1 MRTQPPSFANRTGLG
16 RPNLCL
22 LPKVFLGWCSVILL
36 CTACDTVTVRPTDE
50 MAFEFPEHWQSAV
63 NGHALDSMGW
73 LNTFND
79 AALMDLVTLGVSGN
93 FDLRSAAARVDA
105 AQEQAVIAGAGRLPQ
120 LYFAPGYQRGK
131 DGLSS
136 ESGQFLALFN
146 LSWELDVWGR
156 IKATQQAAVEDAVA
170 VSEDYQAARLSL
182 AARIAQVYFQW
193 LEARLQAQV
202 AAQSVKDRSVIVELV
217 RGRFNKGLTRGLD
230 LRLALTD
237 LANAEAQ
244 SAQTHNDVQLLHKQL
259 QTLLG
264 RYPSFDNATVV
275 DPANEVASSKIAH
288 LPEPPATLAAGLPS
302 ELLNRRP
309 DVVAAF
315 IRLQATDQRL
325 ASSQKALLPRITL
338 TAAGGSV
345 GAALADI
352 VDPRAAAWNLAAGL
366 AQPLFT
372 GDRLQADIRLKQAN
386 VEDAYNQYQSVA
398 LNAFRE
404 VEQAL
409 ASESRLRE
417 QEQALREAVSQTEAS
432 RKLAVYSYRQ
442 GLIEILTLLDS
453 YRSTLNAQ
461 SAHLAVQRQ
470 LLTNR
475 ISLYLALGGGV

>member
-1 MRTQPPSFANRTGLG
+1 MQTTFNFSKLWASSLLLVLLLSGCESTLVHQSDVLAFAQPATWQGQTLSNEQAVSSWLTAFNDGQLTALVETGL
-16 RPNLCL
+16 N
-22 LPKVFLGWCSVILL
+22 
-36 CTACDTVTVRPTDE
+36 
-50 MAFEFPEHWQSAV
+50 H
-63 NGHALDSMGW
+63 
-73 LNTFND
+73 
-79 AALMDLVTLGVSGN
+79 N
-93 FDLRSAAARVDA
+93 FDLNAAAARVDA
-105 AQEQAVIAGAGRLPQ
+105 AKEHAVIAGAGRLPQ

-156 IKATQQAAVEDAVA
+156 IKATQQAAFEDAVA
-170 VSEDYQAARLSL
+170 VGEDYQAARLSL
-182 AARIAQVYFQW
+182 AARLAQVYFQW
-193 LEARLQAQV
+193 REACLQAKV

-244 SAQTHNDVQLLHKQL
+244 SAQTQNDVQLLHKQL

-264 RYPSFDNATVV
+264 RYPSFDVTTV
-275 DPANEVASSKIAH
+275 DDQANEFAPTKAQH
-288 LPEPPATLAAGLPS
+288 LPEPPVTLAAGLPS

-309 DVVAAF
+309 DVVSAF
-315 IRLQATDQRL
+315 KRLQAADQRL
-325 ASSQKALLPRITL
+325 ASSQKALMPRITL

-409 ASESRLRE
+409 ASETRLRE

-453 YRSTLNAQ
+453 YRSTFNAQ
-461 SAHLAVQRQ
+461 STHLAVQRQ

-475 ISLYLALGGGV
+475 ISLYLALGGAV

>member
-1 MRTQPPSFANRTGLG
+1 MQTTFNFSKLWASSLLLVLLLSGCESTLVHQSDVLAFAQPTTWQGQTLSNEQAVSSWLTAFNDGQLTALVETGL
-16 RPNLCL
+16 N
-22 LPKVFLGWCSVILL
+22 
-36 CTACDTVTVRPTDE
+36 
-50 MAFEFPEHWQSAV
+50 H
-63 NGHALDSMGW
+63 
-73 LNTFND
+73 
-79 AALMDLVTLGVSGN
+79 N
-93 FDLRSAAARVDA
+93 FDLNAAAARVDA
-105 AQEQAVIAGAGRLPQ
+105 AKEHAVIAGAGRLPQ

-156 IKATQQAAVEDAVA
+156 IKATQQAAFEDAVA
-170 VSEDYQAARLSL
+170 VGEDYQAARLSL
-182 AARIAQVYFQW
+182 AARLAQVYFQW
-193 LEARLQAQV
+193 REACLQAKV
-202 AAQSVKDRSVIVELV
+202 AAQCVKDRSVIVELV

-244 SAQTHNDVQLLHKQL
+244 SAQTQNDVQLLHKQL

-264 RYPSFDNATVV
+264 RYPSFDVVTVG
-275 DPANEVASSKIAH
+275 DQANEFAPTKAQH
-288 LPEPPATLAAGLPS
+288 LPEPPVTLAAGLPS

-309 DVVAAF
+309 DVVSAF
-315 IRLQATDQRL
+315 KRLQAADQRL
-325 ASSQKALLPRITL
+325 ASSQKALMPRITL

-409 ASESRLRE
+409 ASETRLRE

-453 YRSTLNAQ
+453 YRSTFNAQ
-461 SAHLAVQRQ
+461 STHLAVQRQ

-475 ISLYLALGGGV
+475 ISLYLALGGAV

>member
-1 MRTQPPSFANRTGLG
+1 MQTTFNFSKLWASSLLLVLLLSGCESTLVHQSDVLAFAQPTTWQGQTLSNEQAVSSWLTAFNDGQLTALVETGL
-16 RPNLCL
+16 N
-22 LPKVFLGWCSVILL
+22 
-36 CTACDTVTVRPTDE
+36 
-50 MAFEFPEHWQSAV
+50 H
-63 NGHALDSMGW
+63 
-73 LNTFND
+73 
-79 AALMDLVTLGVSGN
+79 N
-93 FDLRSAAARVDA
+93 FDLNAAAARVDA
-105 AQEQAVIAGAGRLPQ
+105 AKEHAVIAGAGRLPQ

-156 IKATQQAAVEDAVA
+156 IKATQQAAFEDAVA
-170 VSEDYQAARLSL
+170 VGEDYQAARLSL
-182 AARIAQVYFQW
+182 AARLAQVYFQW
-193 LEARLQAQV
+193 REACLQAKV

-244 SAQTHNDVQLLHKQL
+244 SAQTQNDVQLLHKQL

-264 RYPSFDNATVV
+264 RYPSFDVTTV
-275 DPANEVASSKIAH
+275 DDQANEFAPTKAQH
-288 LPEPPATLAAGLPS
+288 LPEPPVTLAAGLPS

-309 DVVAAF
+309 DVVSAF
-315 IRLQATDQRL
+315 KRLQAADQRL
-325 ASSQKALLPRITL
+325 ASSQKALMPRITL

-386 VEDAYNQYQSVA
+386 VKDAYNQYQSVA

-409 ASESRLRE
+409 ASETRLRE

-453 YRSTLNAQ
+453 YRSTFNAQ
-461 SAHLAVQRQ
+461 STHLAVQRQ

-475 ISLYLALGGGV
+475 ISLYLALGGAV

>member
-1 MRTQPPSFANRTGLG
+1 MQTTFNFSKLWASSLLLVLLLSGCESTLVHQSDVLAFAQPATWQGQTLSNEQAVSSWLTAFNDGQLTALVETGL
-16 RPNLCL
+16 N
-22 LPKVFLGWCSVILL
+22 
-36 CTACDTVTVRPTDE
+36 
-50 MAFEFPEHWQSAV
+50 H
-63 NGHALDSMGW
+63 
-73 LNTFND
+73 
-79 AALMDLVTLGVSGN
+79 N
-93 FDLRSAAARVDA
+93 FDLNAAAARVDA
-105 AQEQAVIAGAGRLPQ
+105 AKEHAVIAGAGRLPQ

-156 IKATQQAAVEDAVA
+156 IKATQQAAFEDAVA
-170 VSEDYQAARLSL
+170 VGEDYQAARLSL
-182 AARIAQVYFQW
+182 AARLAQVYFQW
-193 LEARLQAQV
+193 REACLQAKV

-244 SAQTHNDVQLLHKQL
+244 SAQTQNDVQLLHKQL

-264 RYPSFDNATVV
+264 RYPSFDVVTVG
-275 DPANEVASSKIAH
+275 DQANEFAPTKAQH
-288 LPEPPATLAAGLPS
+288 LPEPPVTLAAGLPS

-309 DVVAAF
+309 DVVSAF
-315 IRLQATDQRL
+315 KRLQAADQRL
-325 ASSQKALLPRITL
+325 ASSQKALMPRITL

-409 ASESRLRE
+409 ASETRLRE

-453 YRSTLNAQ
+453 YRSTFNAQ
-461 SAHLAVQRQ
+461 STHLAVQRQ

-475 ISLYLALGGGV
+475 ISLYLALGGAV